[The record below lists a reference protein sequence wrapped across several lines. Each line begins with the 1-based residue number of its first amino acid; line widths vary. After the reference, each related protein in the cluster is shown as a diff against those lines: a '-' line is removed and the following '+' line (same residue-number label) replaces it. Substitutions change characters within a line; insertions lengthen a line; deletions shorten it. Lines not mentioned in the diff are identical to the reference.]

1 MIKTVNVDC
10 HFQSQGDAIYQQTS
24 GILTSSNTVTMNI
37 LGTDALSDLR
47 TRRRLGEEHQL
58 L

>member
-10 HFQSQGDAIYQQTS
+10 HFQSQGDEIYQQTS

-47 TRRRLGEEHQL
+47 TRRRLGEERQL